1 MQVVEST
8 VSTSVLVESAAAKNK
23 LSQRADQPVKNA
35 LRVNTRSA
43 FFFAFFLLIFLF
55 TSTYSRA
62 DSCRASDLKLGQG
75 ESVVVKTVYDGDT
88 FTLSDGRKIRLIG
101 VNTPELGRKGLPD
114 EALALAAK
122 QAVQKAIQPAS
133 TRRGVRLYLGRERG
147 DTYGRQL
154 AHLFIDGQSLAA
166 MLLEQGL
173 AWHVVVPPNTG
184 LAACFAKAE
193 QSAREQAKG
202 LWHKSLL
209 QFVVSNQIEQG
220 GYQRVRAT
228 VRKISFAKAWW
239 INFDNG
245 FVAVIYPENQ
255 HYFDK
260 EKVSAW
266 RGRQLEIEGWVY
278 LAKYRGKQQ
287 WRIKLATPYGLSVL

>member
-1 MQVVEST
+1 MVAST
-8 VSTSVLVESAAAKNK
+8 VSTSVLVESAAAKSK
-23 LSQRADQPVKNA
+23 LSQRADQPMKNA

-43 FFFAFFLLIFLF
+43 FFFVFFLLIALF
-55 TSTYSRA
+55 TSTYALA
-62 DSCRASDLKLGQG
+62 DRCRASDLNLGRG
-75 ESVVVKTVYDGDT
+75 ESVVVKKIYDGDT

-101 VNTPELGRKGLPD
+101 VNTPELGRQGQAD
-114 EALALAAK
+114 EALAFAAK
-122 QAVQKAIQPAS
+122 QAVQRAIQPA
-133 TRRGVRLYLGRERG
+133 TTGRDVLLYFGRERR

-193 QSAREQAKG
+193 QSARDQAKG
-202 LWHKSLL
+202 LWHKSLS
-209 QFVVSNQIEQG
+209 QFVTSNHIEQG
-220 GYQRVRAT
+220 GYQRVRGI
-228 VRKISFAKAWW
+228 VRKINFAKAWW
-239 INFDNG
+239 INFDDG

-255 HYFDK
+255 RYFDK
-260 EKVSAW
+260 ERVSTW

-278 LAKYRGKQQ
+278 SAKYRGQRQ